1 MELFRD
7 PLLLQEIRNE
17 IEISALHHPFG
28 VSEPPEIDLQSLQT
42 CLLLQSA
49 YAEVLRLYTYN
60 FLVSTSDHDDFTFKG
75 WLIPQNRMVAISSHT
90 AHMDSQVWNTDSP
103 SAHHPLGSFWAKRF
117 LRQCSD
123 NPRGPLKVKS
133 SSGTNPDAQSD
144 GWPQN
149 TSAGDA
155 KPRETRKGPQESAE
169 FSLTGLSGIWMPF
182 GGGYSLCPGRHIAKQ
197 EILISVAMLCTVL
210 DIELIQKPSL
220 QERLGLGGKVTKEF
234 GQDMRYFGMGILPPK
249 KEVWA
254 RIRERS
260 VA

>member
-1 MELFRD
+1 MELIRD

-17 IEISALHHPFG
+17 IEISAPHRPFG
-28 VSEPPEIDLQSLQT
+28 VREPPEIDLQNLQT
-42 CLLLQSA
+42 LLLLQSA
-49 YAEVLRLYTYN
+49 YAEILRLYTYN

-90 AHMDSQVWNTDSP
+90 AHMDAQVWNTDSP

-123 NPRGPLKVKS
+123 NPKGPLKVKS
-133 SSGTNPDAQSD
+133 SGETSTDAQSD
-144 GWPQN
+144 VWPQN
-149 TSAGDA
+149 THAGDA
-155 KPRETRKGPQESAE
+155 KLRETRKVSQESAE

-197 EILISVAMLCTVL
+197 EILISVAMLCTAL
-210 DIELIQKPSL
+210 DMELVQKPSL
-220 QERLGLGGKVTKEF
+220 TERLGLGRTTTTKF
-234 GQDMRYFGMGILPPK
+234 GLDMRYFGMGILPPK
-249 KEVWA
+249 KEVWV